1 MLFDA
6 ATLDMLKVGTLETLY
21 MVSVSSLL
29 AYVIGI
35 PLAIVLVVMD
45 KDGIHPVP
53 WLQKPL
59 GIIINLIRSVPF
71 IIFLVMMIPLTR
83 ILAGTTLGVK
93 GVIPPLTLASAPY
106 VARVVESSFKEV
118 DSGVIEAA
126 KSMGAS
132 TIQIIMK
139 VLLPEAKPSL
149 LVGAALS
156 ITTILSYSAMSGFV
170 GGGGL
175 GDIAIRYGYNRYET
189 DIMMVTVVIL
199 VIIVQVI
206 QEVAMKLANKSDKRI
221 N

>member
-21 MVSVSSLL
+21 MVSLSSLL

-35 PLAIVLVVMD
+35 PLAIILVVMD

-53 WLQKPL
+53 WLQRPL
-59 GIIINLIRSVPF
+59 GIIINLIRSIPF

-83 ILAGTTLGVK
+83 IIAGTTLGVK

-132 TIQIIMK
+132 TMQIIMK

-189 DIMMVTVVIL
+189 DIMLVTVVIL

-206 QEVAMKLANKSDKRI
+206 QEVAMRLANKSDKRI
-221 N
+221 K

>member
-6 ATLDMLKVGTLETLY
+6 ATFEMLKIGTLETLL
-21 MVSVSSLL
+21 MVSVASLL

-35 PLAIVLVVMD
+35 PLGIILVVMD
-45 KDGIHPVP
+45 KDGIYPVP
-53 WLQKPL
+53 WIHKPL
-59 GIIINLIRSVPF
+59 GIIINLIRSIPF

-83 ILAGTTLGVK
+83 LLAGTSLGVK

-132 TIQIIMK
+132 TMQIIMK

-189 DIMMVTVVIL
+189 DIMLVTVAIL

-206 QEVAMKLANKSDKRI
+206 QEAGMKLANRSDKRI

>member
-6 ATLDMLKVGTLETLY
+6 ATFEMLKIGTLETLL
-21 MVSVSSLL
+21 MVSVASLL

-35 PLAIVLVVMD
+35 PLGIILVVMD

-53 WLQKPL
+53 WIHKPL
-59 GIIINLIRSVPF
+59 GIIINLIRSIPF

-83 ILAGTTLGVK
+83 LLAGTSLGVK

-132 TIQIIMK
+132 TMQIIMK

-189 DIMMVTVVIL
+189 DIMLVTVAIL

-206 QEVAMKLANKSDKRI
+206 QEAGMKLANRSDKRI

>member
-6 ATLDMLKVGTLETLY
+6 ATFEMLKIGTLETLL
-21 MVSVSSLL
+21 MVSVASLL

-35 PLAIVLVVMD
+35 PLGIILVVMD

-53 WLQKPL
+53 WIHKPL
-59 GIIINLIRSVPF
+59 GIIINLIRSIPF

-83 ILAGTTLGVK
+83 LLAGTSLGVK
-93 GVIPPLTLASAPY
+93 GVIPPLTLASVPY

-132 TIQIIMK
+132 TMQIIMK

-189 DIMMVTVVIL
+189 DIMLVTVAIL

-206 QEVAMKLANKSDKRI
+206 QEAGMKLANRSDKRI